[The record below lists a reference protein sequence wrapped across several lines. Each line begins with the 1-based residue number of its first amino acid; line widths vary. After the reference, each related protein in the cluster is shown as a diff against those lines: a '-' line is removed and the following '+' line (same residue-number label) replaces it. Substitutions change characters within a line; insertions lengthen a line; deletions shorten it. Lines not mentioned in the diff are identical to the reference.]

1 MSEFLNGMAAAGSIG
16 VGLIFLR
23 LWRDTKDRFFAL
35 LGIAFWV
42 LALDWMAL
50 VWAAP
55 GSEHRH
61 YFYVP
66 RLVAFLLIVAA
77 IIDKNRP
84 TNPPSFDA
92 RCDTGMRSVVD

>member
-1 MSEFLNGMAAAGSIG
+1 MSEFLSGMAAAGSLG

-23 LWRDTKDRFFAL
+23 LWRDTSDRFFGL
-35 LGIAFWV
+35 FGVAFWV
-42 LALDWMAL
+42 LALNWVAL

-55 GSEHRH
+55 GAEHRH

-66 RLVAFLLIVAA
+66 RLVAFLLIITA

-84 TNPPSFDA
+84 ENP
-92 RCDTGMRSVVD
+92 R